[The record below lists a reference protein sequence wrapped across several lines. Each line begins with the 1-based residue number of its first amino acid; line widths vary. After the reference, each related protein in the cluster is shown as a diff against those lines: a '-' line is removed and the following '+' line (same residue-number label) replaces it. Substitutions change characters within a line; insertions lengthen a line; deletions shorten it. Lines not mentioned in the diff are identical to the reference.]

1 MATTTFT
8 TTRVGARVRASQ
20 SASPRARLHA
30 RASRASASS
39 ASDAAADVP
48 RVVAI
53 EARKPLGLTLE
64 AGARER
70 GAFIADVR
78 ADGRVAVEGLDAR
91 RGDVVREVNGRD
103 ARAMTFDD
111 VMSALADGPET
122 ATLKLARW
130 PSGKEM
136 TNARDRAWLEANS
149 LEDGVVTL
157 ASGLQYRVVE
167 KGAGPGNIKMD
178 TPCECHYAGT
188 LIDGTEFDSSYKRGK
203 PITFAPKQVIK
214 AWTEAMRL
222 MREGDKWELFCPS
235 ELAYGARGSGR
246 FIKPGDALVFSIS
259 IERKL

>member
-1 MATTTFT
+1 MATTTCT

-20 SASPRARLHA
+20 SASSRARLRA

-39 ASDAAADVP
+39 ASDDVP

-64 AGARER
+64 QGARDR
-70 GAFIADVR
+70 GAWIADVS
-78 ADGRVAVEGLDAR
+78 ADGNVAVEALDAR
-91 RGDVVREVNGRD
+91 RGDVVREVNGVD
-103 ARAMTFDD
+103 ARG
-111 VMSALADGPET
+111 MSLDEVVARLAEGPET
-122 ATLKLARW
+122 ASLKLARW
-130 PSGKEM
+130 PEGREM

-149 LEDGVVTL
+149 REEGVVTL
-157 ASGLQYRVVE
+157 ASGLQYRAI
-167 KGAGPGNIKMD
+167 KNGTGPGNIKMD

-222 MREGDKWELFCPS
+222 MREGDVWELFCPS

-246 FIKPGDALVFSIS
+246 FIKPGDALVFTIS